1 MNVLHI
7 CANPRPVE
15 ESASKQLATAF
26 FSKLLEINPDV
37 TLNNIDLYEAP
48 PPYVS
53 LECFNRFIKTAC
65 EPGYQ
70 PTPKEE
76 KAGNYAIAQGELFRQ
91 ADVLVLTLPLWGGSC
106 PAILKGWLDQ
116 VMMPG
121 VAFEAT
127 AEGPKPLHQLRK
139 VILLVASGDVYKEN
153 DPRDGLMPMING
165 IFAFVGVTDI
175 EVAWADGQDT
185 RMYTDSADRKQTAIE
200 AAQEL
205 AEDVAGQP

>member
-26 FSKLLEINPDV
+26 FGKLLEINPEV
-37 TLNNIDLYEAP
+37 TLNNIDLYEQP

-53 LECFNRFIKTAC
+53 LECYNRFVKSAM
-65 EPGYQ
+65 EPGYV

-76 KAGNYAIAQGELFRQ
+76 KAGNYAVSQGELFRQ
-91 ADVLVLTLPLWGGSC
+91 ADVLVLTLPIWGGSC
-106 PAILKGWLDQ
+106 PAILKAWLDQ
-116 VMMPG
+116 IMMPG
-121 VAFEAT
+121 VAFEMS
-127 AEGPKPLHQLRK
+127 AEGTKPLHQLRK

-165 IFAFVGVTDI
+165 TFGFVGVTDI

-185 RMYTDSADRKQTAIE
+185 RLYTDSAERKQTAIE

-205 AEDVAGQP
+205 AEDIAGQP